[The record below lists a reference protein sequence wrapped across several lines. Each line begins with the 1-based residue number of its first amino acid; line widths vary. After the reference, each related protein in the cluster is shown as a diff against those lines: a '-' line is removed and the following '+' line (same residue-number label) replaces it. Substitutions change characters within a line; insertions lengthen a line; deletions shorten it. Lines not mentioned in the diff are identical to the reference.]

1 MFGFKKAKPCS
12 VTTVIGQDTLVSG
25 GMCYHQGMHIDGK
38 VNGNVFPNEMS
49 KSSLSIGEN
58 GVVDGNV
65 YAETLM
71 TNGTITG
78 DLYASHTVQLGSSA
92 KIIGNVY
99 YHKLE
104 MAMGAEVI
112 GNLVKVTKAAWDA
125 MSVKNSA
132 ELDKAPAIEDLNNE

>member
-1 MFGFKKAKPCS
+1 
-12 VTTVIGQDTLVSG
+12 
-25 GMCYHQGMHIDGK
+25 MHIDGK

-78 DLYASHTVQLGSSA
+78 DLYASHAVQLGSSA
-92 KIIGNVY
+92 KITGNVY

>member
-1 MFGFKKAKPCS
+1 MFGFKKSKPCS
-12 VTTVIGQDTLVSG
+12 ITTVIGQDTLVSG
-25 GMCYHQGMHIDGK
+25 GICYHQGLHIDGEQ
-38 VNGNVFPNEMS
+38 GF
-49 KSSLSIGEN
+49 I
-58 GVVDGNV
+58 DGNV

-71 TNGTITG
+71 TNGAITG

-92 KIIGNVY
+92 KITGNVY

-132 ELDKAPAIEDLNNE
+132 ELVKAPAIEDLNNE